1 MMMKMNKRILRSALA
16 VFAMCGA
23 FSMTAVS
30 VSAEDTE
37 KLPET
42 TTVVTSEVMNTDK
55 LPVISVTTPA
65 ETDEPSDKITIDLD
79 DIPEIEGID
88 KSDIIAAVGGI
99 PTGNGTLLEDV
110 SNDVVD
116 RQFITIQSKN
126 GNTFY
131 IVIDKDSKGKENV
144 YFMNLVDE
152 YDLLAFS
159 EDFPEEVKSELG
171 VTDKDKAPAV
181 TDESGNPAN
190 DTNSDGE
197 KAEDKT
203 TEPQNGGNSLL
214 IPLLLLLAGGGGAFY
229 YFKVYKPKQN
239 SKPKKPTYDE
249 DEEYED
255 EPDEVMVNEDSE
267 DE

>member
-1 MMMKMNKRILRSALA
+1 MKMNKRFLRSALA

-42 TTVVTSEVMNTDK
+42 TTVVTPEVMDTDK
-55 LPVISVTTPA
+55 LPVITV
-65 ETDEPSDKITIDLD
+65 ETNDSEPDTSSTDKVGID

-88 KSDIIAAVGGI
+88 KDDIISVETL
-99 PTGNGTLLEDV
+99 PVGNGTLLEDV
-110 SNDVVD
+110 SDDVVD

-131 IVIDKDSKGKENV
+131 IVIDKDSKGNENV

-171 VTDKDKAPAV
+171 VTDEDKTPAQ
-181 TDESGNPAN
+181 TDESGNPVE
-190 DTNSDGE
+190 DTSSDGE
-197 KAEDKT
+197 KADDKA
-203 TEPQNGGNSLL
+203 TEPQSGGGNSLL
-214 IPLLLLLAGGGGAFY
+214 IPILLLLAGGGGAFY

-239 SKPKKPTYDE
+239 GKPKKASYDE

-255 EPDEVMVNEDSE
+255 EPDEVMVNEDNE

>member
-1 MMMKMNKRILRSALA
+1 
-16 VFAMCGA
+16 
-23 FSMTAVS
+23 MTAVS
-30 VSAEDTE
+30 VSAEENT
-37 KLPET
+37 PAV
-42 TTVVTSEVMNTDK
+42 TTVVTSEV
-55 LPVISVTTPA
+55 ISEDEIPLVTTVPT
-65 ETDEPSDKITIDLD
+65 ESTPDEFGVD

-88 KSDIIAAVGGI
+88 KDDIVSVETL
-99 PTGNGTLLEDV
+99 PVGNGTLLEDV
-110 SNDVVD
+110 STDVVD
-116 RQFITIQSKN
+116 RQFITVQSKN

-171 VTDKDKAPAV
+171 VTDGEETSAE
-181 TDESGNPAN
+181 TDESGNSVETTA
-190 DTNSDGE
+190 DGE
-197 KAEDKT
+197 SSEGDT
-203 TEPQNGGNSLL
+203 TEKQSSGGNSLI

-239 SKPKKPTYDE
+239 SKPKKPTYNE
-249 DEEYED
+249 DEEYEG
-255 EPDEVMVNEDSE
+255 EPDEVMVNEDNE

>member
-1 MMMKMNKRILRSALA
+1 MKMNKRILRSVLA

-37 KLPET
+37 KQPET
-42 TTVVTSEVMNTDK
+42 TMVVTSEVMDTDK
-55 LPVISVTTPA
+55 LPVITVVTNESEPDTST
-65 ETDEPSDKITIDLD
+65 TDKVGID
-79 DIPEIEGID
+79 DIPKIDGID
-88 KSDIIAAVGGI
+88 KDDIISIETLPV
-99 PTGNGTLLEDV
+99 GNGTLLEDV

-131 IVIDKDSKGKENV
+131 IVIDKDSKGNENV

-171 VTDKDKAPAV
+171 VTDDDKTPAQ
-181 TDESGNPAN
+181 TDESGNPVE
-190 DTNSDGE
+190 DTSSDG
-197 KAEDKT
+197 KKTDDKT
-203 TEPQNGGNSLL
+203 TEPQNGGGNSLL

-239 SKPKKPTYDE
+239 SKPKKAAYDE

-255 EPDEVMVNEDSE
+255 ELDEVMVNEDNE

>member
-1 MMMKMNKRILRSALA
+1 MKMNKRILRSALA

-30 VSAEDTE
+30 VSAE
-37 KLPET
+37 ET
-42 TTVVTSEVMNTDK
+42 TPTITTVVTSEV
-55 LPVISVTTPA
+55 ISEEEISLVTTVPT
-65 ETDEPSDKITIDLD
+65 ESTPDEFGVD
-79 DIPEIEGID
+79 DIPEIEGVD
-88 KSDIIAAVGGI
+88 KDDIVSVETL
-99 PTGNGTLLEDV
+99 PVGNGTLLEDV

-116 RQFITIQSKN
+116 RQFITVQSKN

-131 IVIDKDSKGKENV
+131 IVIDKDNNGNENV

-171 VTDKDKAPAV
+171 VTDGEETPAE
-181 TDESGNPAN
+181 TDESGNSVD

-197 KAEDKT
+197 NADDKA

-249 DEEYED
+249 DEYDD
-255 EPDEVMVNEDSE
+255 EPDEVMVNEDDDVE

>member
-1 MMMKMNKRILRSALA
+1 MMKMNKRILRSVLA

-42 TTVVTSEVMNTDK
+42 TTVVTSEVMDTDK
-55 LPVISVTTPA
+55 LPVITVVTNDSELNTST
-65 ETDEPSDKITIDLD
+65 TDKVGID
-79 DIPEIEGID
+79 DIPEIDGID
-88 KSDIIAAVGGI
+88 KDDIISVEEL
-99 PTGNGTLLEDV
+99 PVGNGTLLEDV

-159 EDFPEEVKSELG
+159 EDFPEEVKSELD
-171 VTDKDKAPAV
+171 VTEEDKSPAV
-181 TDESGNPAN
+181 TDESGNPVE
-190 DTNSDGE
+190 DTSSEGE
-197 KAEDKT
+197 KTDDTT

-214 IPLLLLLAGGGGAFY
+214 IPLLFLLAGGGGAFY

-239 SKPKKPTYDE
+239 GKTKKPTY

-255 EPDEVMVNEDSE
+255 EPDEVMVNEDNE

>member
-1 MMMKMNKRILRSALA
+1 MKMNKRILRSALA

-42 TTVVTSEVMNTDK
+42 TTVVTSEVMDTDK
-55 LPVISVTTPA
+55 LPIITVVTNNSEPDTSS
-65 ETDEPSDKITIDLD
+65 TDKVDID
-79 DIPEIEGID
+79 DIPEIDGID
-88 KSDIIAAVGGI
+88 KDDIISVETLPA
-99 PTGNGTLLEDV
+99 GNGTLLEDV

-131 IVIDKDSKGKENV
+131 IVIDKDSKGNENV

-171 VTDKDKAPAV
+171 VTDDDKTPAQ
-181 TDESGNPAN
+181 TDESGNPVE
-190 DTNSDGE
+190 DTSSDGE
-197 KAEDKT
+197 KADDKT
-203 TEPQNGGNSLL
+203 TEPQNGGGNSLL

-239 SKPKKPTYDE
+239 SKPKKATYDE

-255 EPDEVMVNEDSE
+255 EPDEIMVNEDNE

>member
-1 MMMKMNKRILRSALA
+1 MKMNKRILCSALA

-23 FSMTAVS
+23 FSMNAVS
-30 VSAEDTE
+30 VSAEENRPTI
-37 KLPET
+37 
-42 TTVVTSEVMNTDK
+42 TTVVTSEV
-55 LPVISVTTPA
+55 ISEEEIPLVTTAPT
-65 ETDEPSDKITIDLD
+65 ESTPNEFGVDDL
-79 DIPEIEGID
+79 PEIEGVD
-88 KSDIIAAVGGI
+88 KDDIVSVETL
-99 PTGNGTLLEDV
+99 PVGNGTLLEDV

-131 IVIDKDSKGKENV
+131 IIIDKDNKGNENV

-159 EDFPEEVKSELG
+159 EDFPEEVKSELD
-171 VTDKDKAPAV
+171 VTDEGKTPAQ
-181 TDESGNPAN
+181 TDESGNPIE

-197 KAEDKT
+197 KVDDKA

-239 SKPKKPTYDE
+239 NKPKKATYDE

-255 EPDEVMVNEDSE
+255 EPDGVMVNEDNE

>member
-1 MMMKMNKRILRSALA
+1 MKMNKRILCSAL
-16 VFAMCGA
+16 VLCGA

-30 VSAEDTE
+30 VSAE
-37 KLPET
+37 ET
-42 TTVVTSEVMNTDK
+42 TPTVTTVVTSEV
-55 LPVISVTTPA
+55 ISEEEIPIVTTAPT
-65 ETDEPSDKITIDLD
+65 ESTPDEFGVD
-79 DIPEIEGID
+79 DIPEIEGVD
-88 KSDIIAAVGGI
+88 KDDIVSVETL
-99 PTGNGTLLEDV
+99 PVGNGTLLEDV

-171 VTDKDKAPAV
+171 VTDGEETSAE
-181 TDESGNPAN
+181 TDESGNSVETTA
-190 DTNSDGE
+190 DGE
-197 KAEDKT
+197 SSEGDT
-203 TEPQNGGNSLL
+203 TEKQSSGGNSLI

-239 SKPKKPTYDE
+239 SKPKKPTYNE
-249 DEEYED
+249 DEEYEG
-255 EPDEVMVNEDSE
+255 EPDEVMVNEDNE

>member
-1 MMMKMNKRILRSALA
+1 MKMNKRFLRSALA

-42 TTVVTSEVMNTDK
+42 TTVVTSEVMDTDK
-55 LPVISVTTPA
+55 LPVITVVTNESEPDTST
-65 ETDEPSDKITIDLD
+65 TDKVGID
-79 DIPEIEGID
+79 DIPEIDGID
-88 KSDIIAAVGGI
+88 KDDIISVETL
-99 PTGNGTLLEDV
+99 PVGNGTLLEDV

-131 IVIDKDSKGKENV
+131 IVIDKDSKGNENV

-171 VTDKDKAPAV
+171 VTDEDKTPAQ
-181 TDESGNPAN
+181 TDESGNPIE
-190 DTNSDGE
+190 DTSSDGE
-197 KAEDKT
+197 KADDKT
-203 TEPQNGGNSLL
+203 AEPQNNGGGNSLL
-214 IPLLLLLAGGGGAFY
+214 IPLLLLLAGGGGVFY

-239 SKPKKPTYDE
+239 SKPKKVSYDE

-255 EPDEVMVNEDSE
+255 EPDEVIVNEDNE

>member
-1 MMMKMNKRILRSALA
+1 MKMNKRFLRSALA

-23 FSMTAVS
+23 FSMTAVN

-42 TTVVTSEVMNTDK
+42 TTVVTSEVMDTDK
-55 LPVISVTTPA
+55 LPVISVVTNESEPDTSTT
-65 ETDEPSDKITIDLD
+65 DKVGID
-79 DIPEIEGID
+79 DIPEIDGID
-88 KSDIIAAVGGI
+88 KDDIISAETLPV
-99 PTGNGTLLEDV
+99 GNGTLLEDV

-131 IVIDKDSKGKENV
+131 IVIDKDSKGNENV

-171 VTDKDKAPAV
+171 VTDKDKTPAQ
-181 TDESGNPAN
+181 TDESGNPVE
-190 DTNSDGE
+190 DTSSDGE
-197 KAEDKT
+197 KADDKT

-239 SKPKKPTYDE
+239 SKPKKATYDE

-255 EPDEVMVNEDSE
+255 EPDEVMVNEDNE

>member
-1 MMMKMNKRILRSALA
+1 MKMNKRFLRSALA

-42 TTVVTSEVMNTDK
+42 TTVVTSEVMDTDK
-55 LPVISVTTPA
+55 LPVITVVTNESEPDTST
-65 ETDEPSDKITIDLD
+65 TDKVGID
-79 DIPEIEGID
+79 DIPEIDGID
-88 KSDIIAAVGGI
+88 KDDIISVETL
-99 PTGNGTLLEDV
+99 PVGNGTLLEDV

-131 IVIDKDSKGKENV
+131 IVIDKDSKGNENV

-171 VTDKDKAPAV
+171 VTDEDKAPAQ
-181 TDESGNPAN
+181 TDESGNPVEE
-190 DTNSDGE
+190 TNSDGE
-197 KAEDKT
+197 KTDDKT
-203 TEPQNGGNSLL
+203 TEPQNGGNSFL

-239 SKPKKPTYDE
+239 SKPKKAAYDE
-249 DEEYED
+249 DDEYED
-255 EPDEVMVNEDSE
+255 EPDEVMVNEDNE